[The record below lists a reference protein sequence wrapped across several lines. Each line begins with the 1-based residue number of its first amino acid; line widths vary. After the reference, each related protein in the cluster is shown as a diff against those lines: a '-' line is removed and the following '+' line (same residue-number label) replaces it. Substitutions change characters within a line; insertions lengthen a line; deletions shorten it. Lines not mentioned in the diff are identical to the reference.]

1 MRIALMA
8 VVSLLLPLGAFA
20 RDGFVTRGEYLDLV
34 EAAVCAYSDEH
45 IAEYTADADANGV
58 HEHGFP
64 RLASNLG
71 VLIAAGRMP
80 ERKAVFCRMMD
91 ICCRDAKKGPMKYEG
106 NEFSVKELV
115 AALVEVE
122 RAGVVPKEKT
132 DAWRRDLAEIDP
144 WRCYKVKPELGNTEW
159 SYNWCVFGC
168 ASEQMRIAAGLG
180 GDPKFVER
188 YVSDQSRWFD
198 EKGMWRD
205 PHEPAVYDLV
215 TRLQFALVLS
225 AGYDGPSRA
234 ALEGFLDRGAND
246 TLKLQSAAGEIP
258 YGGRSNQFLHNDT
271 LYAALCEWYASRAAR
286 RGDMAMAARFRLAA
300 GRAVDSLKG
309 WLCAKP
315 VRHVKNMYP
324 RGAGKRGTGIGCEGY
339 AYFDKYMVTMG
350 SWAALAMRF
359 ASEVPPLDFPR
370 AWSPEGRAFSFA
382 TTPFFHFVFLDAGGY
397 SAQFDYR
404 SDSNYDC
411 DGMGRLHRLGAP
423 TAICLSTPC
432 AAKPRYST
440 ERPNDGTLA
449 FVPIGGGE
457 LLPAGNGSDGASAW
471 ANWKMGEIDWECR
484 LSKAGLSSSLK
495 GPGEVAMQLPAF
507 EFDGASAAGIVC
519 DGKTL
524 SVSYRGWVCRY
535 STDGAISDSGRVCCN
550 RNGRYRVFEARGFKS
565 LAVRVEIVPDPG
577 QSPHPVCDAGVCP
590 ERQNDF
596 FWENDKFG
604 MRAYGPGEYHKWS
617 GWDVF
622 NKAVD
627 AEASCGFL
635 LHNAGKCGNWHV
647 NPFKGVLDNYTM
659 CASRGVGG
667 VAFWGD
673 GEWKTYPDW
682 ESAKVL
688 HTGDDYCEFELV
700 YPAFAAAGKMTC
712 YVTLKRGDR
721 FFRCDVRFEHPERF
735 RKDFRAGP
743 GIDLDSSRDHKG
755 VVVEE
760 DGLVSLFE
768 DEKGSNGSTMEAIFV
783 APGEAV
789 EVMTD
794 HMNCRVLAFNRPS
807 FTYWAGATWS
817 KAGEIATPQGWIEAV
832 RKFRSAVVENSPQM
846 KGKCK

>member
-1 MRIALMA
+1 MRIALVA
-8 VVSLLLPLGAFA
+8 LASASLCLVALA
-20 RDGFVTRGEYLDLV
+20 RDGFVSRDGYLDLI

-80 ERKAVFCRMMD
+80 ERKAIFRRMMD
-91 ICCRDAKKGPMKYEG
+91 ICCRDAKKGPMKHEG

-115 AALVEVE
+115 AALIDVE
-122 RAGVVPKEKT
+122 RAGVFPREKT
-132 DAWRRDLAEIDP
+132 DAWRRDLAEVDP
-144 WRCYKVKPELGNTEW
+144 WRCYTVRPETGDKAR

-168 ASEQMRIAAGLG
+168 ASEQLRIAAGLG
-180 GDPKFVER
+180 GDPEFVER
-188 YVSDQSRWFD
+188 YVSDQARWFD
-198 EKGMWRD
+198 ENGMWRD

-225 AGYDGPSRA
+225 SGYDGPSRA
-234 ALEGFLDRGAND
+234 TLERFLDRAAEP
-246 TLKLQSAAGEIP
+246 TLALQSAAGEIP

-271 LYAALCEWYASRAAR
+271 LYAALCEWYASRAAK
-286 RGDMAMAARFRLAA
+286 RGDMEMAARFRLAA
-300 GRAVDSLKG
+300 GRAVDALKG
-309 WLCAKP
+309 WLEAKP
-315 VRHVKNMYP
+315 VRHVKNAYP
-324 RGAGKRGTGIGCEGY
+324 RGSGKRGTGIGCESY

-359 ASEVPPLDFPR
+359 SSEVPPQGAPR
-370 AWSPEGRAFSFA
+370 AESRDRQAFSFA
-382 TTPFFHFVFLDAGGY
+382 TTPFFHFVFLRAGDY
-397 SAQFDYR
+397 SAQFDYG
-404 SDSNYDC
+404 SDTRYDC

-432 AAKPRYST
+432 AAKPHYIT
-440 ERPNDGTLA
+440 ERPNEGTLA
-449 FVPIGGGE
+449 FVPLVEGE
-457 LLPAGNGSDGASAW
+457 LAPVGNGSDGASSW
-471 ANWKMGEIDWECR
+471 ARWKKGGLDWECR
-484 LSKAGLSSSLK
+484 LSREGLSSYLR

-507 EFDGASAAGIVC
+507 EFDGAGAAEVSC
-519 DGKTL
+519 DGQTL
-524 SVSYRGWVCRY
+524 SVKYRGWICRY
-535 STDGAISDSGRVCCN
+535 SADGVISDTGRVSCN
-550 RNGRYRVFEARGFKS
+550 RNGRYRVFEARRFKS
-565 LAVRVEIVPDPG
+565 LAVGVEIVPAPARP
-577 QSPHPVCDAGVCP
+577 SRPVCDASVCP

-596 FWENDKFG
+596 VWENDKFG

-622 NKAVD
+622 NKAAD
-627 AEASCGFL
+627 AEATCGYV
-635 LHNAGKCGNWHV
+635 LHNPGKCGKWHDT
-647 NPFKGVLDNYTM
+647 PYKGVIDNYTM

-667 VAFWGD
+667 IALWGD

-682 ESAKVL
+682 ESSKVI

-700 YPAFAAAGKMTC
+700 YPAFSAAGKMTC
-712 YVTLKRGDR
+712 HVTLKRGER
-721 FFRCDVRFEHPERF
+721 FFRCDVRFEHPGRF
-735 RKDFRAGP
+735 RKDFLAGP
-743 GIDLDSSRDHKG
+743 GIDLEPNRGHKG

-768 DEKGSNGSTMEAIFV
+768 DEKDANGSTMEAVFV

-794 HMNCRVLAFNRPS
+794 HMNCRVLAFNRPN

-817 KAGEIATPQGWIEAV
+817 KAGEITTPQGWIEAV
-832 RKFRSAVVENSPQM
+832 RRFRSTVVETHR
-846 KGKCK
+846 K